1 MNLNP
6 LNINIKEIPA
16 KIMYTLREYKRVIIV
31 SKKPD
36 AEDIVKI
43 SKVAGLGIILI
54 GVIGFVVQIISQLIV
69 GR

>member
-1 MNLNP
+1 MNF
-6 LNINIKEIPA
+6 NINLKEIPN

-36 AEDIVKI
+36 AEEIVKI

-54 GVIGFVVQIISQLIV
+54 GVIGFIIQVAFQLV
-69 GR
+69 LGS

>member
-1 MNLNP
+1 MNL
-6 LNINIKEIPA
+6 KEIPA

-36 AEDIVKI
+36 AEEIVKI

-54 GVIGFVVQIISQLIV
+54 GVIGFLIQVISQFV
-69 GR
+69 SGVR